1 MSHARVLLEV
11 TYLPPDAPPLTHV
24 TDAYGVVDAV
34 PHGYPAIRQRAALGV
49 DLLVLDRSATDAP
62 DAAGLPF
69 QVRWSDRVINVWT
82 ESYADLA
89 VALAR
94 AAALLRA
101 VQRGALFVH
110 QPPDDAQTLDGCA
123 GPAEFVRDAATFL
136 DDQLD
141 PREVTG

>member
-11 TYLPPDAPPLTHV
+11 TYLPPDVPPLTHV
-24 TDAYGVVDAV
+24 TDVSAATDVSAV
-34 PHGYPAIRQRAALGV
+34 THGDPTRVALGV

-89 VALAR
+89 VALTR

-101 VQRGALFVH
+101 VQRGALFTH

-123 GPAEFVRDAATFL
+123 GPAEFVRDATTFL